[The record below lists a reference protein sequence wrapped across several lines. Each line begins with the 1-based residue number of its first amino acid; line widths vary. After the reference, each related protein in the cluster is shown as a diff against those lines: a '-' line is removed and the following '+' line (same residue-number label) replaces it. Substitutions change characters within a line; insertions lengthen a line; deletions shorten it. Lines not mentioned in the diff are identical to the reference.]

1 MVHSRFLL
9 PQLLL
14 LSSVHSLLTTKSYV
28 SFAPSKRATFFKSLA
43 SLSPQ
48 SLRTADEKTSQ
59 EAARSTIERI
69 NLKNQLISYSFHWES
84 LLTKEYQ
91 DTVAELQQ
99 RRKSYTRSQLEASGL
114 ALFNAVATPDT
125 ELYGEKIVRIS
136 LLQQSHKY
144 NNHHGS
150 ENLREKFK
158 RGDVLVM
165 TPEIQFRGKDITPR
179 EGLVMDV
186 GRDYLTLGVGTSWP
200 AGLMEMRKHD
210 NYIVRL
216 DRSLSN
222 IPLRAQR
229 MALDKLRRGDAGFAA
244 NSIVQLFYE
253 SSTKYLNASREMPD
267 HFDYDDSDS
276 FDGRV
281 MNAMSEAMSHMSFK
295 PNESQQKAVSWAL
308 KRKMSLIRGPP
319 GTGKTRVAALLISTA
334 LKMEMKQLT
343 KDEETEAAKNK
354 IQTPRILAVTH
365 SNGAADVLLQ
375 ALIDMNIPAV
385 RGGRPASVS
394 PAVQHRTI
402 AALAERMPD
411 VVKLRQQASDP
422 SLDRLARQSA
432 IYDSKKQLNDAQ
444 TMITRGAPVI
454 VTSCIGAQQLLSS
467 IAEDNGKDGST
478 FPIVVLDEAGQTTE
492 PALICALASS
502 KARQVILVGDTKQLP
517 PTVTTEDVELRKT
530 IGVSP
535 MERLLKNGIDEF
547 VLKEQ
552 YRMPESLLRHPN
564 SYFYKGAV
572 KCAEI
577 GGADPSKSPPN
588 GFPWPC
594 PDEPLAFLEVG
605 NDSEITHSFGS
616 RSNPTEVKVILDI
629 VEKVIT
635 AGEIDAKNI
644 AIITP
649 YNKQVQLFRT
659 EINNA
664 NLVKSSKMS
673 DVRVGTVDSFQ
684 GQETD
689 LVLFSAV
696 RSNLM
701 KELGFL
707 RDSRRLN
714 VAITRAR
721 RGLIVVGDP
730 LVLRTCQ
737 HWSALLDSCARRGC
751 ILSHVDYNAKS
762 VSAVDG
768 VASYTGTD
776 RSLMNLELDKNDQF
790 FGLFSNSDDE
800 DDDIFGLFSESAVD
814 DDDDELYGLFSAA

>member
-1 MVHSRFLL
+1 MLFFLRQYAL
-9 PQLLL
+9 NHLEPRYCIKN
-14 LSSVHSLLTTKSYV
+14 SLCPLVLT
-28 SFAPSKRATFFKSLA
+28 
-43 SLSPQ
+43 Q
-48 SLRTADEKTSQ
+48 
-59 EAARSTIERI
+59 
-69 NLKNQLISYSFHWES
+69 
-84 LLTKEYQ
+84 
-91 DTVAELQQ
+91 
-99 RRKSYTRSQLEASGL
+99 
-114 ALFNAVATPDT
+114 
-125 ELYGEKIVRIS
+125 
-136 LLQQSHKY
+136 
-144 NNHHGS
+144 
-150 ENLREKFK
+150 
-158 RGDVLVM
+158 
-165 TPEIQFRGKDITPR
+165 
-179 EGLVMDV
+179 
-186 GRDYLTLGVGTSWP
+186 
-200 AGLMEMRKHD
+200 
-210 NYIVRL
+210 
-216 DRSLSN
+216 
-222 IPLRAQR
+222 
-229 MALDKLRRGDAGFAA
+229 
-244 NSIVQLFYE
+244 YE
-253 SSTKYLNASREMPD
+253 
-267 HFDYDDSDS
+267 
-276 FDGRV
+276 
-281 MNAMSEAMSHMSFK
+281 
-295 PNESQQKAVSWAL
+295 
-308 KRKMSLIRGPP
+308 

-334 LKMEMKQLT
+334 LKMETKQSDEAEA
-343 KDEETEAAKNK
+343 DEEKK
-354 IQTPRILAVTH
+354 QTPRILAVTH

-394 PAVQHRTI
+394 PSIQHRTI

-411 VVKLRQQASDP
+411 VVKLRKQASDP

-432 IYDSKKQLNDAQ
+432 IYDSKKHLNEAQ
-444 TMITRGAPVI
+444 TIITRSAPVI

-467 IAEDNGKDGST
+467 LAEDNSKDAPS

-492 PALICALASS
+492 PALICALASA

-564 SYFYKGAV
+564 TYFYKGAV
-572 KCAEI
+572 KCAET
-577 GGADPSKSPPN
+577 GGADPTKPPPN

-594 PDEPLAFLEVG
+594 ADEPLAFLEVG
-605 NDSEITHSFGS
+605 NDSEITHNFGS

-629 VEKVIT
+629 VDKFIT
-635 AGEIDAKNI
+635 AGEIEAKNI

-664 NLVKSSKMS
+664 NLLKASKMS

-689 LVLFSAV
+689 LVIFSAV
-696 RSNLM
+696 RSNLL

-751 ILSHVDYNAKS
+751 ILSQVEYYAKS
-762 VSAVDG
+762 VNAVDG
-768 VASYTGTD
+768 ISSNDAID
-776 RSLMNLELDKNDQF
+776 RCLLSLELDKNDQF
-790 FGLFSNSDDE
+790 FGLFSDSDDE
-800 DDDIFGLFSESAVD
+800 DDDVFNFFSESAMNGE
-814 DDDDELYGLFSAA
+814 DEEPYGLFSAI